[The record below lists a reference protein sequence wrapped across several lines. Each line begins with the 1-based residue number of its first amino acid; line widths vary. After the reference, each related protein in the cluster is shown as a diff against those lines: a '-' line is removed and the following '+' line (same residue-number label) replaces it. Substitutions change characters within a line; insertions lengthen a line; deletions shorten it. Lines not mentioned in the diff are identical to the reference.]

1 MATKTYGFARPL
13 KYDDVK
19 PGMLLSADNSG
30 RRVIGLAFQGDREI
44 LVAVIQHEGEGP
56 PLPYVIDLSDIH
68 QSLTV
73 IDGDR
78 ELEPMENA
86 DFALLPQQ
94 RGLKDGFLIASDGTV
109 GLAVSYNEFGS
120 KAFKILDFATGLDL
134 KHGGHTAALPP
145 ARLFIRQDCKEQR
158 RELCLRG
165 TSTQS

>member
-1 MATKTYGFARPL
+1 MATKAYGFARPL

-19 PGMLLSADNSG
+19 PGMLLTTDNSG
-30 RRVIGLAFQGDREI
+30 RRIIGLAFQGGREV
-44 LVAVIQHEGEGP
+44 LVAVIQQEGEGP

-78 ELEPMENA
+78 ELEPMKNS
-86 DFALLPQQ
+86 DFALLPRR

-109 GLAVSYNEFGS
+109 GLALSYNDFGS

-134 KHGGHTAALPP
+134 KHEGHTAALPP
-145 ARLFIRQDCKEQR
+145 ARLFIRQDKEQR
-158 RELCLRG
+158 RELCLRE